1 MSAGTVYLMYHEI
14 AMPGRP
20 LCQDEEGYVR
30 YVVPQNIFREQIG
43 RLAANGY
50 RGLSVTEALDR
61 NQNRDCNQNHVRNQK
76 HERAIAITFDDGC
89 RTDLLTAAPLLKE
102 VGFNSTFY
110 IVEGFINGRGY
121 LTGEQVK
128 ELHRQGFEIGC
139 HSMTHSYL
147 TDLSSERLMVEIA
160 VAKERLEQLIGERVD
175 HFSCPGGRWSPAV
188 ARLAQEVGYRTVATS
203 RIGINLPDTDPYRLS
218 RVAVMRDTS
227 IDDFDRVCRA
237 EGLLLKQARY
247 ATLAA
252 VKGMLGNTVYERVR
266 SRVLDRS

>member
-1 MSAGTVYLMYHEI
+1 MSARTVYLMYHEI
-14 AMPGRP
+14 AVPGRP
-20 LCQDEEGYVR
+20 LCQTEEGYTR
-30 YVVPQNIFREQIG
+30 YVVAEKYFREQIR

-61 NQNRDCNQNHVRNQK
+61 NHNRNPAV
-76 HERAIAITFDDGC
+76 AITFDDGSQ
-89 RTDLLTAAPLLKE
+89 TDLLVAAPLLKE

-128 ELHRQGFEIGC
+128 ELSRQGFEIGC

-147 TDLSSERLMVEIA
+147 SDLSSERLMVEIA
-160 VAKERLEQLIGERVD
+160 VAKEKLEQLIGEPVD
-175 HFSCPGGRWSPAV
+175 HFSCPGGRWNPTV
-188 ARLAQEVGYRTVATS
+188 ARLAQEAGYRTVATS
-203 RIGINLPDTDPYRLS
+203 RIGINLPDADPYRLS
-218 RVAVMRDTS
+218 RVAVMRDTT
-227 IDDFDRVCRA
+227 IEDFDRICRS

-252 VKGMLGNTVYERVR
+252 VKGVLGNSFYERVR
-266 SRVLDRS
+266 SKVLARS